1 MADIV
6 FQPYDQAVEFN
17 QNIFRGNDYAYSS
30 RWNGDGFAVS
40 RTKDGI
46 HWIETGGYSPSVYA
60 GLNGVQGDI
69 LYSVDRRND
78 YNLLFSKDLG
88 RNWNSVPFP
97 TQNKDSSYFVIPAS
111 NCVFIRYVGT
121 DTLYVSKDNG
131 GTWQNTGLQSIE
143 DVIVTQRGTYVQAKD
158 LRTVYFSE
166 DGLSWKVL
174 PAPPLSG
181 ELYYGSIGGE
191 PAFYLP
197 SNRGTVLW
205 LNEVSEWVILALPE
219 PASSSGVGYGFGL
232 CALPQGLM
240 LVSGFGSSNDPDNPR
255 YFYFQDSSKTGA
267 VVLSD
272 DYIGDAPRCSLG
284 NAMLF
289 PTGYLSLNVQVKK
302 LPFWKDF
309 VLTTEI
315 IGN

>member
-6 FQPYDQAVEFN
+6 FQPYDQAIEFN
-17 QNIFRGNDYAYSS
+17 QRIYQGKDYAYSS
-30 RWNGDGFAVS
+30 RWNGNGFAVT
-40 RTKDGI
+40 RTKDSI

-60 GLNGVQGDI
+60 GLDGVQGDI

-88 RNWNSVPFP
+88 RSWDSVPFP
-97 TQNKDSSYFVIPAS
+97 RENQDSSYFVIPAS

-131 GTWQNTGLQSIE
+131 GTWQNTGLKNIQ
-143 DVIVTQRGTYVQAKD
+143 DVCVTQRGTYVQATD
-158 LRTVYFSE
+158 MRTVYFSVN
-166 DGLSWKVL
+166 GLSWKTL

-181 ELYYGSIGGE
+181 ELYYSSAGTE

-197 SNRGTVLW
+197 SNRGVVLW

-219 PASSSGVGYGFGL
+219 PASSSGVGYGF
-232 CALPQGLM
+232 ALFALTQGLM
-240 LVSGFGSSNDPDNPR
+240 LASGFGSSNDPENPR
-255 YFYFQDSSKTGA
+255 YFYFKDSSKMA
-267 VVLSD
+267 SVVLSD
-272 DYIGDAPRCSLG
+272 NYIGDGAHLSLG
-284 NAMLF
+284 NLLLF
-289 PTGYLSLNVQVKK
+289 PTGYLSLNFQVKK